1 MISSLKGLAC
11 GASEILK
18 ISLNSFPVRA
28 ATVAGKLTYT
38 STVISSFENGVF
50 AFQNLNLASTWFHCQ
65 CDKTKLPVFEI
76 DLSNLLFAC
85 FELGRWETRG
95 GVCDHAGK
103 TRKVHNKQALVKT
116 GITFFQFQLFV
127 NVCLNTS
134 LFTKFTQFLKW
145 WPHMIS
151 SGR

>member
-50 AFQNLNLASTWFHCQ
+50 AFQNLNLASIWFHCLW
-65 CDKTKLPVFEI
+65 DKTALFRNRSFQPPFRLLWARPLRDAGWCLRSRWKDEKGRQQTSPGENRNNLFPISIWIVCECLLEYLTLHKI
-76 DLSNLLFAC
+76 HTVSEVVTPHDLF
-85 FELGRWETRG
+85 R
-95 GVCDHAGK
+95 
-103 TRKVHNKQALVKT
+103 
-116 GITFFQFQLFV
+116 
-127 NVCLNTS
+127 
-134 LFTKFTQFLKW
+134 
-145 WPHMIS
+145 
-151 SGR
+151 